1 MKNIVFSLF
10 CLLLILSCLNGC
22 SLSRKDYPGFSQ
34 LIPIRNDL
42 DGCEQRNTMSTSTKN
57 YRIRTNLNSDEVFV
71 IGQFMESALVLYQN
85 LTGSKFGTFQG
96 LNINIYCDRKTYEN
110 NLSELKLV
118 GGASM
123 GFYSPV
129 PPAAIHV
136 LWTGPFSDHP
146 FLTLAHEGFHQFAHH
161 TALADKQLNP
171 AENRLNFPVAI
182 PIWLNEGLAQF
193 VEGAVVTEK
202 HFEPGRIH
210 QARLVHLQ
218 NLIKTK
224 KVPDLK
230 KILNQR
236 YDEPFDNADYSASW
250 GVVFALYHGLS
261 SSGKWYTDSC
271 LINFQ
276 GIFRDFLSANFLND
290 YSEHGWDEFLAR
302 ESLLAFEQSVLKQ
315 GYTLSDWEKAWHF
328 AMLSLD
334 PNLPYGGLEIE
345 LN

>member
-1 MKNIVFSLF
+1 MKNIFYLI
-10 CLLLILSCLNGC
+10 CLLLILSCINGC

-34 LIPIRNDL
+34 LVPIRNNL
-42 DGCEQRNTMSTSTKN
+42 EGCEQRNATNISTKN

-71 IGQFMESALVLYQN
+71 IGQFMESALVLYRD
-85 LTGSKFGTFQG
+85 LTGSKAGTFQD

-118 GGASM
+118 SGASM

-136 LWTGPFSDHP
+136 LWTDPFFDHP
-146 FLTLAHEGFHQFAHH
+146 FLTLIHEGFHQFAHH

-171 AENRLNFPVAI
+171 LRTKPNFPVAI

-202 HFEPGRIH
+202 HFESGRIH

-224 KVPDLK
+224 KVPELK

-236 YDEPFDNADYSASW
+236 YDETFDNVDYSAAW

-261 SSGKWYTDSC
+261 CSGEWYADSR
-271 LINFQ
+271 LINYQ
-276 GIFRDFLSANFLND
+276 GIFRDFLSSNLLNG
-290 YSEHGWDEFLAR
+290 YSEPRWDEFLAR
-302 ESLLAFEQSVLKQ
+302 ESLLAFKQSLLKQ
-315 GYTLSDWEKAWHF
+315 GYTLSDWEKVWHF
-328 AMLSLD
+328 AMLNLD
-334 PNLPYGGLEIE
+334 PDLPYGGLEID